1 MERES
6 TRSGLE
12 GCKTF
17 IPEPNTPYAPYAP
30 YEAMDVLPLKK
41 ENVIRSIN
49 IEQLDYGYTVR
60 VGCQTFAISKK
71 HDLINLLNQYIEDP
85 NTTES
90 LYNKGKLF

>member
-17 IPEPNTPYAPYAP
+17 NPEPNTP